1 MKIIHFSKI
10 NEALSVDPADY
21 IATCCEEYD
30 AKCKIIANKIADHI
44 KEHPIILLSGP
55 SGSGKT
61 TTALKIEGYL
71 DAMGLETH
79 TVSMDN
85 YFLPKDQVTIF
96 DENNQIDYESPYRI
110 DIPLLQDHM
119 HKLANCETVDV
130 PAFDFVSQD
139 RIPGKPLGRKKGE
152 LVLFE
157 GIHALNPE
165 VTGYEDISTCIY
177 VSVRTR
183 IQLSNGQLVHPELIR
198 AMRRIIRD
206 RNFRGRKPAE
216 TLDMFASVQ
225 RGENLYIAPYK
236 QRAHVQIDTFH
247 GFEPSI
253 YKPFVESDFVELKES
268 YSGYPKFAPID
279 DLIKDI
285 ISADAE
291 LLPGDS
297 LSREFIGGST
307 LEY

>member
-1 MKIIHFSKI
+1 MRIIHFSEI
-10 NEALSVDPADY
+10 NDAISADPAGYVKD
-21 IATCCEEYD
+21 CCEKYD
-30 AKCKIIANKIADHI
+30 AKCKRIAEKIADHV

-85 YFLPKDQVTIF
+85 YFLPKDKITIY
-96 DENNQIDYESPYRI
+96 DENDQIDYESPYRI
-110 DIPLLQDHM
+110 DIPLMQEHM
-119 HKLANCETVDV
+119 HRLANCETVEV
-130 PAFDFVSQD
+130 PGFDFVAQN

-165 VTGYEDISTCIY
+165 VTGYDDIATCIY

-236 QRAHVQIDTFH
+236 QRAHIQIDTFQEY
-247 GFEPSI
+247 EPSI
-253 YKPFVESDFVELKES
+253 YKPFIEQDLAELKET
-268 YSGYPKFAPID
+268 YSNYARFAPIE
-279 DLIKDI
+279 DLVKDI
-285 ISADAE
+285 LSADAE
-291 LLPGDS
+291 LLPGDA
-297 LSREFIGGST
+297 LSREFIGGSVF
-307 LEY
+307 EY